1 VEVFYENNINRPR
14 PKNGRRHGEGAGF
27 SQIQPKQTDGLNGK
41 KEKERNSR
49 MEISKKIWP
58 TGF

>member
-14 PKNGRRHGEGAGF
+14 PKNGRRRGEGAGF
-27 SQIQPKQTDGLNGK
+27 SQIQNGK